1 MVEPDKLLK
10 RQYFKIMPNT
20 GGLVN
25 PSPLAKTHGK
35 HWFFKVVVE

>member
-10 RQYFKIMPNT
+10 RQYFKIMPNP

-25 PSPLAKTHGK
+25 STPGAKFDVK
-35 HWFFKVVVE
+35 H